1 MNTVAEQAR
10 QNISILVIDDGPA
23 VGDALKLVLEASG
36 YEVVL
41 VDRGREGIRQARKRH
56 FTIIIVDFSL
66 PDISGLRVFKAIRE
80 QRCEA
85 PVIMITADGIPGV
98 FTEAANL
105 GAIGVLSKPFSP
117 TDILQLITR
126 SLAR

>member
-1 MNTVAEQAR
+1 MAEQSN
-10 QNISILVIDDGPA
+10 QNTSILVIDDGPA
-23 VGDALKLVLEASG
+23 VGDALKLVLEAGG

-56 FTIIIVDFSL
+56 FAVIIVDFSL
-66 PDISGLRVFKAIRE
+66 PDISGLNVFKEIRK
-80 QRCEA
+80 QGGQA
-85 PVIMITADGIPGV
+85 PVIMISAEGKPEV

-117 TDILQLITR
+117 SDIFQLIT
-126 SLAR
+126 LALGR

>member
-1 MNTVAEQAR
+1 MASQADE
-10 QNISILVIDDGPA
+10 NISILVIDDGPA

-56 FTIIIVDFSL
+56 FTVIIVDFSL
-66 PDISGLRVFKAIRE
+66 PDISGLEVFKAIRE
-80 QRCEA
+80 QGCEA
-85 PVIMITADGIPGV
+85 PVIMITAEGMPEV

-105 GAIGVLSKPFSP
+105 GAVGILSKPFSP
-117 TDILQLITR
+117 SDIFQLITKALGR
-126 SLAR
+126 